1 MILGILGEMVVVN
14 LDNGTCLP
22 KGSCYTV
29 LPE

>member
-14 LDNGTCLP
+14 LDDDPCLS